1 MSKIAPFLW
10 FENQAE
16 EATNFYVSI
25 FKNSKVTNIS
35 RYGEG
40 SPGQA
45 GTVMTTNFELD
56 GQEFIALNGGP
67 LFSFSS
73 ATSFFVKCETQEE
86 VDHYW
91 DSLSADGGEEQRCGW
106 LKDKYGVTWQIVPNI
121 LGELLGD
128 EDPEKSKRVL
138 DAMLQMDKIEI
149 SKLKQ
154 AYDAIN

>member
-1 MSKIAPFLW
+1 MSKIASFLW

-25 FKNSKVTNIS
+25 FKNSKITNVG

-67 LFSFSS
+67 LFSFSPS
-73 ATSFFVKCETQEE
+73 
-86 VDHYW
+86 
-91 DSLSADGGEEQRCGW
+91 
-106 LKDKYGVTWQIVPNI
+106 I
-121 LGELLGD
+121 
-128 EDPEKSKRVL
+128 
-138 DAMLQMDKIEI
+138 
-149 SKLKQ
+149 
-154 AYDAIN
+154 

>member
-16 EATNFYVSI
+16 VATNFYVSI

-67 LFSFSS
+67 LLSFSS
-73 ATSFFVKCETQEE
+73 AISFFVKC
-86 VDHYW
+86 
-91 DSLSADGGEEQRCGW
+91 
-106 LKDKYGVTWQIVPNI
+106 
-121 LGELLGD
+121 
-128 EDPEKSKRVL
+128 
-138 DAMLQMDKIEI
+138 
-149 SKLKQ
+149 
-154 AYDAIN
+154 

>member
-25 FKNSKVTNIS
+25 FKNSKVTNVS

-45 GTVMTTNFELD
+45 ETVMSTNFELD

-73 ATSFFVKCETQEE
+73 AISFFVKCETQEE

-91 DSLSADGGEEQRCGW
+91 ESLSADGGEKQRCAW
-106 LKDKYGVTWQIVPNI
+106 LKDKYGITWQIVPNI

-149 SKLKQ
+149 AKLKQ